1 MAKVIVRIKGGLGNQ
16 LFCYAAAR
24 RLALANKA
32 ELVIDDVTGFAR
44 DIQYRRRYMLD
55 KFSITARKATPA
67 ERLEPFERYRRGL
80 AMYLSRRKPFEKRP
94 YLEQEGLNFDRRLLD
109 LKVYGSLY
117 LDGYWHSEEY
127 FKDVEERLRE
137 DLRMMSPTDEQNLRL
152 GAEIASGSGVALH
165 VRSFAAGDSSS
176 TLKPEYYM
184 RALELMEARLHKPRY
199 FLFSEDPEAAMAS
212 LALPEGRVTV
222 VSHNKGDEAACA
234 DLWLMSKCSHFV
246 IANSTFSWW
255 GAWLSAA
262 PGKIVAAPK
271 NGFANEDILPER
283 WIKLQG

>member
-32 ELVIDDVTGFAR
+32 ELVIDDVTGFVR
-44 DIQYRRRYMLD
+44 DTQYRRKYMLD

-80 AMYLSRRKPFEKRP
+80 AMFLSRRKPFGQRP
-94 YLEQEGLNFDRRLLD
+94 YLEQEGLDFDRRLLD
-109 LKVYGSLY
+109 LKVSGSLY
-117 LDGYWHSEEY
+117 LDGYWHSEDY

-137 DLRMMSPTDEQNLRL
+137 DLRIIPPTDEQNLRL
-152 GAEIASGSGVALH
+152 GAEIVSGPSVALH
-165 VRSFAAGDSSS
+165 VRSFAAGDSSA
-176 TLKPEYYM
+176 TLGAEYYN
-184 RALELMEARLHKPRY
+184 RALEYAEAKLGKPRY
-199 FLFSEDPEAAMAS
+199 FLFSEEPEAALAR

-222 VSHNKGDEAACA
+222 VSHNKGDGAACS
-234 DLWLMSKCSHFV
+234 DLWLMSKCSHFI

-255 GAWLSAA
+255 GAWLSNA
-262 PGKIVAAPK
+262 PWKIVVAPK
-271 NGFANEDILPER
+271 SGFANEDIIPER
-283 WIKLQG
+283 WIKL

>member
-24 RLALANKA
+24 RLALANNA
-32 ELVIDDVTGFAR
+32 ELVIDDVTGFVR

-55 KFSITARKATPA
+55 KFSITARKATPV

-80 AMYLSRRKPFEKRP
+80 AMFLSRRKPFGKRP
-94 YLEQEGLNFDRRLLD
+94 YLEQEGLDFDGRLLE
-109 LKVYGSLY
+109 LKVNGSLY
-117 LDGYWHSEEY
+117 LDGYWHSEDY
-127 FKDVEERLRE
+127 FKDVEERVRE
-137 DLRMMSPTDEQNLRL
+137 DLRIIPPMDEQNQRL
-152 GAEIASGSGVALH
+152 GAEISSGPSVALH
-165 VRSFAAGDSSS
+165 VRSFGAGDSSS
-176 TLKPEYYM
+176 TLNPEHYK
-184 RALELMEARLHKPRY
+184 RALEIIEAKLEKPRY
-199 FLFSEDPEAAMAS
+199 FLFSEEPEAAMAR

-255 GAWLSAA
+255 GAWLSGT
-262 PGKIVAAPK
+262 PGKIVVAPK

-283 WIKLQG
+283 WIRI

>member
-1 MAKVIVRIKGGLGNQ
+1 MAKVIARIKGGLGNQ

-24 RLALANKA
+24 RLALVNNA

-80 AMYLSRRKPFEKRP
+80 AMFLSRRKPFEKRP
-94 YLEQEGLNFDRRLLD
+94 YLEQEGLNFDKRLLD
-109 LKVYGSLY
+109 LKVDGSLY
-117 LDGYWHSEEY
+117 LDGYWHSEDY
-127 FKDVEERLRE
+127 FKDAEERLRE
-137 DLRMMSPTDEQNLRL
+137 DLRMTTPPDEQNRRL
-152 GAEIASGSGVALH
+152 GAEIASGPSVALH
-165 VRSFAAGDSSS
+165 VRSFSAGDSSS

-184 RALELMEARLHKPRY
+184 RAVEMLEARLQKPRY
-199 FLFSEDPEAAMAS
+199 FLFSEEPEAAMAR
-212 LALPEGRVTV
+212 LALPEGRVTA

-234 DLWLMSKCSHFV
+234 DLWLMSLCAHFI

-255 GAWLSAA
+255 GAWLSGA

-271 NGFANEDILPER
+271 NSFANEDVLPER
-283 WIKLQG
+283 WVKI

>member
-32 ELVIDDVTGFAR
+32 ELAIDDVTGFAR
-44 DIQYRRRYMLD
+44 DIQYRRKYMLD

-80 AMYLSRRKPFEKRP
+80 AMFLSRRKPFGQRP
-94 YLEQEGLNFDRRLLD
+94 YLEQEGLDFDRRLLD
-109 LKVYGSLY
+109 LKVSGSLY
-117 LDGYWHSEEY
+117 LDGYWHSEDY
-127 FKDVEERLRE
+127 FKDAEERLRE
-137 DLRMMSPTDEQNLRL
+137 DLRIIPPADEQNLRL
-152 GAEIASGSGVALH
+152 GVEIVSGPSVALH

-176 TLKPEYYM
+176 TLAPEYYR
-184 RALELMEARLHKPRY
+184 RALEYTEAKLGKPRY
-199 FLFSEDPEAAMAS
+199 FLFSEEPAEAMVR

-222 VSHNKGDEAACA
+222 VSHNKGGEAACA
-234 DLWLMSKCSHFV
+234 DLWLMSKCSHFI

-255 GAWLSAA
+255 GAWLSNA
-262 PGKIVAAPK
+262 PGKMVVAPR

-283 WIKLQG
+283 WVKL